1 MKIRI
6 RGNTLRFRLGRTEV
20 AELGQNGRI
29 EEKVNFG
36 PGDQNNFFYTLES
49 AAGHDFIGT
58 FAGGRIKLSVPASI
72 VGRWASSDD
81 VSIEGTQTIDDQN
94 ELKFLIEKDFVCLN
108 AHNDEDQS
116 DRYPHPKGD
125 DAC

>member
-20 AELGQNGRI
+20 ADLGTNGRI
-29 EEKVNFG
+29 QETVNFG
-36 PGDQNNFFYTLES
+36 PCDQNNFYYRLERTDGDKF
-49 AAGHDFIGT
+49 AGT
-58 FAGGRIKLSVPASI
+58 FAGGRITVSVPGTLI
-72 VGRWASSDD
+72 DDWVGSDE
-81 VSIEGTQTIDDQN
+81 VSIEGAQIVDERSQ
-94 ELKFLIEKDFVCLN
+94 LKFLIEKDFVCLN

-116 DRYPHPKGD
+116 DRYPHPMGG